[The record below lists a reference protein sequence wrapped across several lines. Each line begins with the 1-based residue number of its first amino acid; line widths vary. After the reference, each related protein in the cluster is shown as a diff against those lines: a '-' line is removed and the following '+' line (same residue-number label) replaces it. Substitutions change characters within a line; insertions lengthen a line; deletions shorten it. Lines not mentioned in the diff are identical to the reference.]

1 MPPPIRYPLPTLV
14 VLIVAALLAWRGE
27 ALTRPLRS
35 AISARWS
42 RALEGPPVPS
52 SDRPQVVAGPIVR
65 KALLLRD
72 DVAASDRPGGA
83 ASETIRHR
91 MFVEVF
97 DVWPLTGSPT
107 HYRVGNR
114 RPIGWVPAADLIA
127 WDTRL
132 VVRAAEGSLPMSES
146 PQGPRSSQEVG
157 TGSLPV
163 LAWTADA
170 VQVAVWEPGR
180 PWERVS
186 RTGWVGLD
194 AVRPARWGVWLDR
207 EELLALLRRALQ
219 VPPAAPPAILRLRAV
234 LGRLSDDRAIS
245 DTDLTLAR
253 GALPAL
259 VFNRVTA
266 TPAESSEALAR
277 ANEEWRPEATWG
289 GLSFAAVPL
298 TILP

>member
-14 VLIVAALLAWRGE
+14 LLVVAALLAWRGE
-27 ALTRPLRS
+27 VLTRPLRAS
-35 AISARWS
+35 LSARWS
-42 RALEGPPVPS
+42 RATEGPPVPS

-65 KALLLRD
+65 KALLLHD
-72 DVAASDRPGGA
+72 DVAASERPGGP

-97 DVWPLTGSPT
+97 DTWPLKGAPT

-114 RPIGWVPAADLIA
+114 RPIGWVAAADLIA

-132 VVRAAEGSLPMSES
+132 VVRAPEGVLPMSET
-146 PQGPRSSQEVG
+146 PQGPARPEDVG
-157 TGSLPV
+157 AGSLPV
-163 LAWTADA
+163 LAWTGDA
-170 VQVAVWEPGR
+170 VQVAVWEPGH

-194 AVRPARWGVWLDR
+194 AVRPARWGVLLDR
-207 EELLALLRRALQ
+207 EELLALLRRA
-219 VPPAAPPAILRLRAV
+219 VEPPASSPPSILRLRAV
-234 LGRLSDDRAIS
+234 LGRLSDARPLT

-253 GALPAL
+253 GALPPL
-259 VFNRVTA
+259 VFNRVI
-266 TPAESSEALAR
+266 SSPGGAAEALAR
-277 ANEEWRPEATWG
+277 ANEQWQPEATWG
-289 GLSFAAVPL
+289 GLSFAFVPL